1 MKKEITITCSG
12 GVLSPTGANFLVQG
26 FEKTFL
32 VDCGLLQGSKMA
44 EESNW
49 KPFSYDPK
57 QVDVLFVTHAHLDH
71 IGLIPK
77 LIFDGF
83 SGKIV
88 STHATKD
95 IAKVMLEDT
104 ASILANSESGKP
116 FHLEEMY
123 SPKILHKLFSLWE
136 TVDYHE
142 KYQVC
147 KDLSVEAFDAGHV
160 LGSSMFVFEYKQQK
174 FVFTGDLGN
183 SPSPLLKDTE
193 KLPDDIEYMLIESVY
208 GDRNHE
214 SKEGRRGIL
223 KSVLLQNY
231 HRGGVLMVPIFSLER
246 TQEFLYEFNELI
258 ESGEVPTMPVF
269 LDSPLAI
276 KVTQIFKKYTHLL
289 KDTVQKDIME
299 GDNIF
304 KFPGLKETETAQES
318 KSIVRKP
325 NPKVI
330 LAGAGMS
337 TGGRIVHHEKEYLSD
352 KNNTLLITGFQTP
365 GSLGRMIE
373 EGAKTILLGEQTIPV
388 RAHIEAVKGYS
399 GHKDS
404 DGLVQ
409 FVSDSSKKL
418 KKVFVAMG
426 EMKSSLFLA
435 QRIKEELGVPSLV
448 PQPGEVIKIS
458 LND

>member
-1 MKKEITITCSG
+1 
-12 GVLSPTGANFLVQG
+12 
-26 FEKTFL
+26 
-32 VDCGLLQGSKMA
+32 
-44 EESNW
+44 
-49 KPFSYDPK
+49 
-57 QVDVLFVTHAHLDH
+57 
-71 IGLIPK
+71 
-77 LIFDGF
+77 
-83 SGKIV
+83 
-88 STHATKD
+88 
-95 IAKVMLEDT
+95 
-104 ASILANSESGKP
+104 
-116 FHLEEMY
+116 
-123 SPKILHKLFSLWE
+123 
-136 TVDYHE
+136 
-142 KYQVC
+142 
-147 KDLSVEAFDAGHV
+147 
-160 LGSSMFVFEYKQQK
+160 
-174 FVFTGDLGN
+174 
-183 SPSPLLKDTE
+183 
-193 KLPDDIEYMLIESVY
+193 
-208 GDRNHE
+208 
-214 SKEGRRGIL
+214 
-223 KSVLLQNY
+223 
-231 HRGGVLMVPIFSLER
+231 
-246 TQEFLYEFNELI
+246 
-258 ESGEVPTMPVF
+258 
-269 LDSPLAI
+269 
-276 KVTQIFKKYTHLL
+276 
-289 KDTVQKDIME
+289 VQKDIAE

-373 EGAKTILLGEQTIPV
+373 EGAKTIMLGEQTIPV

-435 QRIKEELGVPSLV
+435 QRIKEELGVSSLV